1 MENQDMKLMKRK
13 RFKVGLIR
21 TILSP
26 EIGSLIVGILITI
39 IVASINNNFVSGR
52 NIIALLT
59 NCAPIGIVAI
69 GQALIVMSGEM
80 DLSVGNN
87 GAFSCVLFGI
97 VCVWYNY
104 PWYLALAVALFF
116 ACLVGWLNGFL
127 MLKIGVMKWVA
138 TLATSNLCA
147 GLAAYLTV
155 GVPIGY
161 LPDFLTDF
169 FDNGVA
175 FQGKGTLGI
184 NFFIFVGLII
194 IFEMLVRYSRFGR
207 KIQACGINS
216 EAASMAGVNVVMT
229 KWITLIIVALMSFFG
244 TFCSNMKNGMVV
256 PGGLAGADFKTV
268 AACYIGGI
276 GFVGSSGSLLG
287 LFLGVILIQ
296 LIENATSA
304 LAWDAN
310 VQLLTV
316 GLLVMFVLLLD
327 VFKRRFMASRIDLV

>member
-21 TILSP
+21 TLLSP
-26 EIGSLIVGILITI
+26 EIGSLIVGIAI
-39 IVASINNNFVSGR
+39 IIAVSSINKNFIGAR

-87 GAFSCVLFGI
+87 GAFATVLFGI

-104 PWYLALAVALFF
+104 PVWLALIVALFF
-116 ACLVGWLNGFL
+116 ASLIGWLNGFL

-147 GLAAYLTV
+147 GLASYLTV

-161 LPDFLTDF
+161 LPESITNF
-169 FDNGVA
+169 FGLGLN
-175 FQGKGTLGI
+175 FEGKGSIGI
-184 NFFIFVGLII
+184 NFFIFIGLVI
-194 IFEMLVRYSRFGR
+194 IFEMIVRYSKFGR

-229 KWITLIIVALMSFFG
+229 KWITLILVALLSFFG
-244 TFCSNMKNGMVV
+244 TFASCMKNGTIV
-256 PGGLAGADFKTV
+256 PAGLAGADFKTV

-276 GFVGSSGSLLG
+276 GFVGSTGSLLG

>member
-1 MENQDMKLMKRK
+1 MENQDTKLMKQK

-21 TILSP
+21 TLLSP
-26 EIGSLIVGILITI
+26 EIGSLIVGIAIII
-39 IVASINNNFVSGR
+39 IVSSINKNFIGAR
-52 NIIALLT
+52 NIVAMLT
-59 NCAPIGIVAI
+59 NCSPIGILAI
-69 GQALIVMSGEM
+69 GQALIIMSGEM

-87 GAFSCVLFGI
+87 GAFAVVIFGI
-97 VCVWYNY
+97 ICVWYNY
-104 PWYLALAVALFF
+104 PWYLALPVGLFF
-116 ACLVGWLNGFL
+116 ACIVGWLNGFL

-138 TLATSNLCA
+138 TLATSNLCV
-147 GLAAYLTV
+147 GLGSYLTV

-161 LPDFLTDF
+161 IPVGLNEF
-169 FDNGVA
+169 FASGIK
-175 FQGKGTLGI
+175 FEGIGTLGI
-184 NFFIFVGLII
+184 NFFIFTGLVIV
-194 IFEMLVRYSRFGR
+194 FEMVVRYSRFGR

-229 KWITLIIVALMSFFG
+229 KWITLILVAILSFLG
-244 TFCSNMKNGMVV
+244 TFVSCMKNGSIV
-256 PGGLAGADFKTV
+256 PGGLVGADFKTV

-276 GFVGSSGSLLG
+276 GFVGSTGSLLG

-304 LAWDAN
+304 LALDAN
-310 VQLLTV
+310 VQLLVV